1 MELQVGLDVGST
13 TAKMVAMNANKE
25 IIFKSYKRHFSD
37 IKNTTLKL
45 VQELAAK
52 FPHAKLKMNAS
63 GSSGLGLCEPLG
75 IPFIQEVVACTE
87 AVKSTQ
93 SNIDVII
100 ELGGEDAKLIY
111 LTNGLEQRMNSA
123 CAGGTGAFID
133 QIAAL
138 LNTDAEGLNRLAAG
152 AEKIYPIAS
161 RCGVFAKTDIQPL
174 LNEGARKEDIAA
186 SVFQAVVNQTIG
198 GLAAGRPI
206 RGNVAFLGGP
216 LTFLPELRKRFM
228 ITLNLTEEE
237 VLYSEDGHYYVAI
250 GAALESRKN
259 SPVNINNIVRLLT
272 GMERITVRDTESGND
287 PLFRNQEELD
297 AFRKRHSK
305 AKVAVRPLETY
316 KGNAFLGIDAGSTTT
331 KMVLISEDDEVLYQ
345 FYDSNK
351 GNPIET
357 AREGLTRLYEMLP
370 PDVKIARSAVTG
382 YGEKLIQAAFQIDDG
397 EVETVAHYTAAK
409 KFQPDVDF
417 IIDIGGQDMK
427 CIKIKN
433 GVIDR
438 IILNE
443 ACSAGC
449 GSFLESFAET
459 LGKNVREFSRMALT
473 AEHPV
478 ELGSR
483 CTVFMN
489 SKVKQV
495 QKEGA
500 SIADISA
507 GLAYSVIMNA
517 LYKVI
522 KLKSVE
528 ELGERIV
535 VQGGTFLNDAV
546 LRAFEKLTSK
556 EVVRPDLA
564 GLMGAYGCAL
574 IAKERWNKKSMTT
587 LLTPDKLHS
596 FTVKT
601 THTRCGR
608 CENNCP
614 LTVNRFADR
623 RVFITGN
630 RCERGAGKQK
640 VENNLPNLVR
650 EKYDK
655 LFKREGLKGEEAH
668 RGKIG
673 ILRVLNMYEN
683 YPFWHRFLTELGFEV
698 VLSDP
703 SSKKIFEQGIETI
716 PSESVCY
723 PAKLAHGHLI
733 NLVEKGV
740 KKVFYPAVV
749 YEKEETIAQN
759 NHYNCPVVASYPEV
773 IRVNMRPVLEE
784 NGIEYISPFLN
795 LDSEKSLLKGLCES
809 FPDIPKREIEEALQK
824 AKEEE
829 KAFKEWLARRGEEV
843 IRQLEKEGI
852 KGIIFAGH
860 PYHIDPAI
868 NHGISEEIN
877 RLGMGVLTEDSVA
890 HLVDEQHVGV
900 VNQWTFHSRLYRA
913 ADVVKK
919 YKHLELLQVTSFG
932 CGLDAIT
939 TDAVEEILE
948 EANQLY
954 TWIKM
959 DEISN
964 LGAARIRLRSLKAAM
979 EERSREGFDARQF
992 NKRLKEPEV
1001 FFDKKDKEIRTILA
1015 PQMLPTH
1022 FELFE
1027 HAFKLH
1033 GYKVKV
1039 IKEVR
1044 DEDIDVGLKYVNND
1058 ACYPA
1063 IITIGQLVAEL
1074 QNGGYDLD
1082 RTAVIMSQTGGGC
1095 RATNYLALLKKA
1107 LRNAGMPQVPVL
1119 SLNAGNVDGVKHP
1132 GFKLTLPL
1140 VKKLVV
1146 AGCLGDLLMR
1156 LLLAVRPYERIKG
1169 STQILFD
1176 KWVERCKEVIEDF
1189 SMKKYKNT
1197 ISAIIEDF
1205 KNIEV
1210 HQVEKPR
1217 VGIVGEILVKF
1228 HPYANNQLIEIIEQ
1242 EGGEA
1247 VVPDFVDFFM
1257 YGLYNRFFKAEQ
1269 LGFSKWFAAAGKI
1282 AINLIEHYRNPVRVA
1297 LKESGRFAAPLEIH
1311 QIAELASKFL
1321 SLGNQMGEGWLLT
1334 GEMAELIESG
1344 VENVV
1349 CVQPFGCLPN
1359 HVIGRGMFNAIK
1371 REYPGAN
1378 LISIDYDSN
1387 ISKVNQVNRIK
1398 LMINVAKNKIESKN
1412 AAAFASISEELQQA
1426 GSEK

>member
-1 MELQVGLDVGST
+1 MELHVGLDVGST
-13 TAKMVAMNANKE
+13 TAKMVALNSNKE
-25 IIFKSYKRHFSD
+25 IIFKSYQRHFSD

-45 VQELAAK
+45 VHQLAK
-52 FPHAKLKMNAS
+52 QFPTATLKINAS

-75 IPFIQEVVACTE
+75 IPFIQEVIACTE

-93 SNIDVII
+93 PNIDVIV

-133 QIAAL
+133 QIATL
-138 LNTDAEGLNRLAAG
+138 LNTDAQGLNKLAAG

-174 LNEGARKEDIAA
+174 LNEGARREDIAA

-206 RGNVAFLGGP
+206 TGNVAFLGGP
-216 LTFLPELRKRFM
+216 LTFLPELRRRFVR
-228 ITLNLTEEE
+228 TLKLREEQ
-237 VLYSEDGHYYVAI
+237 VLHSQDGHYYVAI
-250 GAALESRKN
+250 GAALESGKN
-259 SPVNINNIVRLLT
+259 NSIDINNIVNLLT
-272 GMERITVRDTESGND
+272 SMNGSKTKVSKNRNE
-287 PLFRNQEELD
+287 PLFRNKKELEN
-297 AFRKRHSK
+297 FKERHSK
-305 AKVAVRPLETY
+305 AKVTTKPLETY

-331 KMVLISEDDEVLYQ
+331 KMVLIGEADEVLYQ
-345 FYDSNK
+345 FYDKNK

-357 AREGLTRLYEMLP
+357 AREGLTRLYEILTSQ
-370 PDVKIARSAVTG
+370 VNIVRSTVTG

-397 EVETVAHYTAAK
+397 EIETVAHYQAAK

-417 IIDIGGQDMK
+417 IMDIGGQDMK
-427 CIKIKN
+427 CIKIKD

-459 LGKNVREFSRMALT
+459 LGKNVREFSSLALT
-473 AEHPV
+473 ADHPV
-478 ELGSR
+478 DLGSR

-500 SIADISA
+500 SIADISS

-535 VQGGTFLNDAV
+535 VQGGTFLNEAV
-546 LRAFEKLTSK
+546 LRAFEKLIGRK
-556 EVVRPDLA
+556 VIRPDLA

-574 IAKERWNKKSMTT
+574 LSKQRWSKQGMTT
-587 LLTPDKLHS
+587 LLSPNKLYE
-596 FTVKT
+596 FQVKT
-601 THTRCGR
+601 THSRCGR

-614 LTVNRFADR
+614 ITVNRFADKR
-623 RVFITGN
+623 SFITGN

-640 VENNLPNLVR
+640 VKSTLPNLVQ
-650 EKYDK
+650 EKLDK
-655 LFKREGLKGEEAH
+655 LFKRESLTGKAAF

-673 ILRVLNMYEN
+673 ILRALNLFEN
-683 YPFWHRFLTELGFEV
+683 YPFWHRFFTELGFEV

-716 PSESVCY
+716 SSESICF
-723 PAKLAHGHLI
+723 PAKLAHGHMI
-733 NLVEKGV
+733 NLIEKGV
-740 KKVFYPAVV
+740 KRVFYPAVV
-749 YEKEETIAQN
+749 YERTESGNQQ

-773 IRVNMRPVLEE
+773 IRVNMGRVLEE
-784 NGIEYISPFLN
+784 HKMELITPFLS
-795 LDSEKSLLKGLCES
+795 LESQSSLLKGLTAS
-809 FPDIPKREIEEALQK
+809 FPYISKKEIREALKK
-824 AKEEE
+824 AREEDGAY
-829 KAFKEWLARRGEEV
+829 KQWLARRGEEV
-843 IRQLEKEGI
+843 ISQLEKEGK
-852 KGIIFAGH
+852 KGIVVAGH
-860 PYHIDPAI
+860 PYHIDPSI
-868 NHGISEEIN
+868 NHGLPEEII

-890 HLVDEQHVGV
+890 HLANEHHLGV

-919 YKHLELLQVTSFG
+919 HPHLELLQVTSFG

-948 EANQLY
+948 EENQLY

-979 EERSREGFDARQF
+979 EERSKDGLDVHHL
-992 NKRLKEPEV
+992 NKRLREPEV
-1001 FFDKKDKEIRTILA
+1001 VFDKEDKEIRTILA

-1022 FELFE
+1022 FSMFE
-1027 HAFKLH
+1027 HAFELH
-1033 GYKVKV
+1033 GYKMKV
-1039 IKEVR
+1039 IEKVR
-1044 DEDIDVGLKYVNND
+1044 DEDLEEGLRYVNND

-1063 IITIGQLVAEL
+1063 IITIGQLIAGL
-1074 QNGGYDLD
+1074 KRGGYDLD

-1119 SLNAGNVDGVKHP
+1119 SLNAGGLDGVEHP
-1132 GFKLTLPL
+1132 GFKITLPL
-1140 VKKLVV
+1140 AKKLVIS
-1146 AGCLGDLLMR
+1146 ACLGDLLMR

-1169 STQILFD
+1169 STEVLYET
-1176 KWVERCKEVIEDF
+1176 WLERCKALLEDF
-1189 SMKKYKNT
+1189 SMREYKKM
-1197 ISAIIEDF
+1197 ISSIIADF
-1205 KNIEV
+1205 TNIEV
-1210 HQVEKPR
+1210 YHVRKPR

-1228 HPYANNQLIEIIEQ
+1228 HPYANNQLIEIIED

-1247 VVPDFVDFFM
+1247 VVPDFIDFFL
-1257 YGLYNRFFKAEQ
+1257 YGLHNRSFKAEHF
-1269 LGFSKWFAAAGKI
+1269 GMSKINVGIGKI
-1282 AINLIEHYRNPVRVA
+1282 AIGFIEYYRNPIRTA
-1297 LKESGRFAAPLEIH
+1297 LEKSGRFEAPLEIS
-1311 QIAELASKFL
+1311 QVGEKASRFL

-1334 GEMAELIESG
+1334 GEMAELMDTG

-1371 REYPGAN
+1371 KEYPDAN

-1398 LMINVAKNKIESKN
+1398 LMINIAKNNIEQKKEVTEPIPQDLN
-1412 AAAFASISEELQQA
+1412 KASQVE
-1426 GSEK
+1426 